1 MSKSVSISQAAS
13 ETHTGTISGSY
24 RINFSGFSGS
34 RLRYFSVYIATASTG
49 ANQVT
54 LYSDSN
60 INHLTNTSYSFEVNA
75 TVTWTGNNTK
85 RFLFG
90 KISWQMDPTSDT
102 TGNRATSSTS
112 GDIRFSSNLQNNVW
126 ASLPTNW
133 ISDTDGASVSGT
145 FTLYK
150 S

>member
-1 MSKSVSISQAAS
+1 
-13 ETHTGTISGSY
+13 
-24 RINFSGFSGS
+24 
-34 RLRYFSVYIATASTG
+34 
-49 ANQVT
+49 
-54 LYSDSN
+54 
-60 INHLTNTSYSFEVNA
+60 
-75 TVTWTGNNTK
+75 
-85 RFLFG
+85 
-90 KISWQMDPTSDT
+90 MDPTSDT

-133 ISDTDGASVSGT
+133 ISDTNGASVSGT